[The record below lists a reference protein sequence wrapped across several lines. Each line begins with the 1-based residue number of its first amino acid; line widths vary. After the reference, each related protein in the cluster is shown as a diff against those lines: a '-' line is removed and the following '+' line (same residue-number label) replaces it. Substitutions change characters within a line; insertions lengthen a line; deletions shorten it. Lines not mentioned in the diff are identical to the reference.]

1 MSSGSIIQ
9 VMFKAYQNSNAALYD
24 TKILVS
30 DIKNAPVLTSQNGSA
45 SLWEDGITRL
55 WAGDQF
61 RLLTDC

>member
-9 VMFKAYQNSNAALYD
+9 VIFKAYLNSNAVLHD
-24 TKILVS
+24 IKILVG
-30 DIKNAPVLTSQNGSA
+30 DTENAPVLTSQNGSA

-61 RLLTDC
+61 RLITDC